1 MATMA
6 QTPNPT
12 TGDQL
17 SKRDQIRRAA
27 LAHFLERSYSGGSLR
42 DIAKSVGITM
52 AGLYYYFPA
61 KDDLLADLIAP
72 YLDGLDELIS
82 AGEQA
87 IDSGTPLSA
96 TTVLER
102 FFDLMIELQDVAQL
116 VILDA
121 GVARHPSVASRVA
134 DQAERLVRLTMASAP
149 CESDELRAGAA
160 IAILYR
166 PVVRIGYL
174 SAVGHVR
181 DELITI
187 ALVALCAPLVR
198 P

>member
-1 MATMA
+1 MASMA
-6 QTPNPT
+6 ETEKLTAPEQVN
-12 TGDQL
+12 
-17 SKRDQIRRAA
+17 KRDQIRSAA

-61 KDDLLADLIAP
+61 KDDLMADLIAP
-72 YLDGLDELIS
+72 YLDGLDELIGS
-82 AGEQA
+82 GERA
-87 IDSGTPLSA
+87 IESGETLSA
-96 TTVLER
+96 ATVLER
-102 FFDLMIELQDVAQL
+102 FFDLMIELRDVAQL

-121 GVARHPSVASRVA
+121 GIARHPLVAPRVA
-134 DQAERLVRLTMASAP
+134 DQAERLVRLTMAAAP
-149 CESDELRAGAA
+149 CESDELRATAA

-174 SAVGHVR
+174 SAVGHAR
-181 DELITI
+181 DELITV

>member
-6 QTPNPT
+6 QAPDPT
-12 TGDQL
+12 AVEQL

-61 KDDLLADLIAP
+61 KEDLLADLIAP
-72 YLDGLDELIS
+72 YLDGLDQLIT
-82 AGEQA
+82 AGEHA
-87 IDSGTPLSA
+87 IDSGRPLSA

-121 GVARHPSVASRVA
+121 GVARHPSVAPRVA

-149 CESDELRAGAA
+149 CESDKLRAGAA

-187 ALVALCAPLVR
+187 ALVALCAPLTR

>member
-1 MATMA
+1 
-6 QTPNPT
+6 
-12 TGDQL
+12 
-17 SKRDQIRRAA
+17 
-27 LAHFLERSYSGGSLR
+27 
-42 DIAKSVGITM
+42 M

-61 KDDLLADLIAP
+61 KEDLLADLIAP
-72 YLDGLDELIS
+72 YLDGLDELIDS
-82 AGEQA
+82 GEQA
-87 IDSGTPLSA
+87 IESGTPLSA

-102 FFDLMIELQDVAQL
+102 FFDLMIEWQDVAQL

-121 GVARHPSVASRVA
+121 GIAQHPSVSSRVA
-134 DQAERLVRLTMASAP
+134 DQAGRLVRLTIASAP
-149 CESDELRAGAA
+149 CESDDVRAGAA

-187 ALVALCAPLVR
+187 ALVALCAPLDR

>member
-1 MATMA
+1 MTEAGKPMAGK
-6 QTPNPT
+6 QI
-12 TGDQL
+12 

-52 AGLYYYFPA
+52 AGLYYHFPA
-61 KDDLLADLIAP
+61 KEDLLADLIAP

-82 AGEQA
+82 SGEQA
-87 IDSGTPLSA
+87 IDAGAPLSA

-102 FFDLMIELQDVAQL
+102 FFDLMVEQHDVAQL

-121 GVARHPSVASRVA
+121 GIARHPSVAPRVA
-134 DQAERLVRLTMASAP
+134 DQAKRLVCLTMAAAP

-166 PVVRIGYL
+166 PVVGIGYRA
-174 SAVGHVR
+174 SVGDVR
-181 DELITI
+181 HELITI
-187 ALVALCAPLVR
+187 ALVALCTPLTR
-198 P
+198 TS

>member
-1 MATMA
+1 MAAMTESEKLIEA
-6 QTPNPT
+6 EQGN
-12 TGDQL
+12 
-17 SKRDQIRRAA
+17 KRDQIRRAA

-61 KDDLLADLIAP
+61 KDDLLAFLIAP
-72 YLDGLDELIS
+72 YLEGLDELI
-82 AGEQA
+82 
-87 IDSGTPLSA
+87 DSGERAIESGAPLSA
-96 TTVLER
+96 TILLER

-121 GVARHPSVASRVA
+121 GIARHPSVAPRVA
-134 DQAERLVRLTMASAP
+134 DQAERLVQVIMASAP
-149 CESDELRAGAA
+149 CESDELRAAAA

-174 SAVGHVR
+174 ANVGDVR

-187 ALVALCAPLVR
+187 ALIALCSPLVR